1 MNKNLVVLSA
11 LAAALLAG
19 ASSARAALQLRL
31 ATAGAT
37 TINVTDNGAG
47 DSDPTVGQIAF
58 NGSIG
63 NFATVITAGTS
74 NSPGA
79 NGLAILQTHTI
90 SVRETTAARATLTV
104 TLGDTSFTN
113 PSGANLQM
121 GSSFSGTFLSSV
133 AGESVSFQSF
143 ADPSNTAL
151 GTAITSGL
159 HTASLVNGSQAP
171 VGFTTADR
179 SATFTANGPYSLSD
193 VTVINLSQNG
203 QANVAGT
210 TSVIAPAG
218 SGVPEPASLG
228 VLALG
233 AMGLIARRR
242 RA

>member
-1 MNKNLVVLSA
+1 MKKHLIVLSA
-11 LAAALLAG
+11 LAAAILAG
-19 ASSARAALQLRL
+19 AGSARAALQLRL
-31 ATAGAT
+31 ETAGAT
-37 TINVTDNGAG
+37 TVNVVDNGAG
-47 DSDPTVGQIAF
+47 DTNPLAGQITF

-90 SVRETTAARATLTV
+90 SVRETTATRSTLTV
-104 TLGDTSFTN
+104 TLGDTGFTN

-121 GSSFSGTFLSSV
+121 GSSFSGTFLSST
-133 AGESVSFQSF
+133 AGESVSFQSY

-151 GTAITSGL
+151 GKAVTSGL
-159 HTASLVNGSQAP
+159 HTAQLVNGSQAP
-171 VGFTTADR
+171 VGFSTADR
-179 SATFTANGPYSLSD
+179 TATFTSNGPYSLSD

-203 QANVAGT
+203 EANVGGT
-210 TSVIAPAG
+210 TSVTLPAG
-218 SGVPEPASLG
+218 AGVPEPASIG

-233 AMGLIARRR
+233 ALGLIARRR